1 MPLKSVSIIGAGRLG
16 ASLGHTL
23 ARKGFNIKGLSC
35 RRLSSA
41 RESARLIGRGKATA
55 SSVRAAAGADILFL
69 CIPDDSVAK
78 TAVLLAASS
87 LDWRGRTVFHSS
99 GLLSARVLDPL
110 RKKGAFTASFH
121 PIQTFARKETRPG
134 LFKGIG
140 YGLEG
145 DAEAL
150 MTAGKIIRR
159 LGGHALFLAEA
170 DKPLYH
176 AACVLCSG
184 GTAALLGSAFAL
196 LESRGLGENEARK
209 VLLPLAQRTLQN
221 VKEIGAGPAV
231 TGPFVRGD
239 VRTILEHL
247 RALPTRGPWIDI
259 YSALGRRSLE
269 TAEKK
274 DLPLKTIKTLRKIL
288 EDR

>member
-1 MPLKSVSIIGAGRLG
+1 MPLKNVSIIGAGRLG
-16 ASLGHTL
+16 ASLGHAL
-23 ARKGFNIKGLSC
+23 ARKGFDIKGLSC

-41 RESARLIGRGKATA
+41 RESARLIGQGKATTGA
-55 SSVRAAAGADILFL
+55 VRAAAGADILFL
-69 CIPDDSVAK
+69 CVPDDSVAK
-78 TAVLLAASS
+78 TASLLAASS
-87 LDWRGRTVFHSS
+87 LNWRGRTVFHSS
-99 GLLSARVLDPL
+99 GLLPARVLAPL
-110 RKKGAFTASFH
+110 REKGAFTASFH
-121 PIQTFARKETRPG
+121 PIQTFARKEARPD

-150 MTAGKIIRR
+150 MTAGRIVHR
-159 LGGHALFLAEA
+159 LGGRALFLAEA

-184 GTAALLGSAFAL
+184 GTAVLLGSAFAL
-196 LESRGLGENEARK
+196 LESRGLGEKEAMK

-231 TGPFVRGD
+231 TGPFIRGD
-239 VRTILEHL
+239 VKTVLEHL
-247 RALPTRGPWIDI
+247 KALPAKGSWRDL
-259 YSALGRRSLE
+259 YAALGRKSLE
-269 TAEKK
+269 TAEKRG
-274 DLPLKTIKTLRKIL
+274 LSPKTIRTLRRTL

>member
-1 MPLKSVSIIGAGRLG
+1 LKSVSIIGAGRLG
-16 ASLGHTL
+16 ASLGHAL

-41 RESARLIGRGKATA
+41 RESAKLIGRGQATVRPA
-55 SSVRAAAGADILFL
+55 RAATGADILFL
-69 CIPDDSVAK
+69 CVPDDSLEE
-78 TAVLLAASS
+78 TAALLAASA

-99 GLLSARVLDPL
+99 GLLPARILAPL

-121 PIQTFARKETRPG
+121 PIQTFARKEARPD

-150 MTAGKIIRR
+150 MTAGKIVRR
-159 LGGHALFLAEA
+159 LGGRALFLAEA

-176 AACVLCSG
+176 AACVFCSG

-196 LESRGLGENEARK
+196 LESRGLGEKEAMM
-209 VLLPLAQRTLQN
+209 VLLPLALRTLQN

-239 VRTILEHL
+239 IRTVLGHL
-247 RALPTRGPWIDI
+247 RALPAKGTWRTL
-259 YSALGRRSLE
+259 YAALGRRMLE
-269 TAEKK
+269 TGEKRG
-274 DLPLKTIKTLRKIL
+274 LTPKTIRTLRKIL
-288 EDR
+288 KDR